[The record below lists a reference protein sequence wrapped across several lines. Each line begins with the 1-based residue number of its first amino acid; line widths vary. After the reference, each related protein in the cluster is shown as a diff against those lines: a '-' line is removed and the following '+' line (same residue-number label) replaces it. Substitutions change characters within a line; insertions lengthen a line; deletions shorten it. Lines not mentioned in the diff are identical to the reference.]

1 MATRAVT
8 IPAQYAKFITAL
20 AGEAIAYLTVYGTT
34 WHLQPA
40 LVMAGAALAVLGV
53 PNAPAPAPAVLKP
66 AQPASPPERGGYPAG
81 DTAVEDLPSPPQSVT
96 VTPPPP
102 ARLTP

>member
-8 IPAQYAKFITAL
+8 IPAVYAKFITAL
-20 AGEAIAYLTVYGTT
+20 AGDVIAYLTVYGTT

-40 LVMAGAALAVLGV
+40 LVMAGTALAVLGV
-53 PNAPAPAPAVLKP
+53 PNAPAPAPVVLKP
-66 AQPASPPERGGYPAG
+66 AQPMPQGGITPLPE
-81 DTAVEDLPSPPQSVT
+81 
-96 VTPPPP
+96 TPPPP